1 MCMCEGGDVI
11 CELNF
16 TQYNEV
22 RILHTHTHTLY
33 VYDAADCTVSVY
45 CTHS

>member
-1 MCMCEGGDVI
+1 MCEGGDVI

-22 RILHTHTHTLY
+22 RILHTHTLY
-33 VYDAADCTVSVY
+33 VYDAAD
-45 CTHS
+45 